1 MSRSLHFILFCA
13 KHLAKSKWRCLRKL
27 KTKSHVRLTFKLFF
41 FFLSE
46 NDISNITLCYEVV
59 FLCINILLQTEKNTL
74 RMKAF
79 HEYALG
85 VRVFK
90 VISVL
95 AIKDVLNAVWYKTF
109 SQCFKES
116 LGQTGLFP
124 SKEMTP
130 VEIEFLF
137 YAEVIMAFLS

>member
-1 MSRSLHFILFCA
+1 MALSEKVKNEIPRTPD
-13 KHLAKSKWRCLRKL
+13 L
-27 KTKSHVRLTFKLFF
+27 KIVF

-109 SQCFKES
+109 LSASKNPWDRPAYF
-116 LGQTGLFP
+116 FP
-124 SKEMTP
+124 RKWHQWK
-130 VEIEFLF
+130 
-137 YAEVIMAFLS
+137 